1 MQVHWPGRAH
11 GVFSGFYDVSQDLE
25 HGGGNIVRREREWTK
40 PHVLT
45 SHRMVSSVYKE
56 KGGWLGG
63 SQLCGSAVVGLTQ
76 RVGSEAKQSCLPH
89 SSHKNEKQA
98 PESPSPLG
106 TLHLVPLS
114 SKSTKLHITPVS
126 RGLQGFLQISQKQP
140 QYSLLS

>member
-63 SQLCGSAVVGLTQ
+63 VPAVWLCCCG
-76 RVGSEAKQSCLPH
+76 PH
-89 SSHKNEKQA
+89 A
-98 PESPSPLG
+98 A
-106 TLHLVPLS
+106 
-114 SKSTKLHITPVS
+114 
-126 RGLQGFLQISQKQP
+126 RGE
-140 QYSLLS
+140 